1 MSGSNST
8 RTDVSVILS
17 LCRGIVSLICILIL
31 SPARG
36 FVFCAI
42 RNIQAPPPIENIL
55 AMP

>member
-17 LCRGIVSLICILIL
+17 LCRGIAGLICILIL

-42 RNIQAPPPIENIL
+42 RNIQAHPPIENIL